1 MEPVNV
7 NNSRGYTEMAMK
19 VNKVRN
25 AKANLYNHVGLIS
38 AVGALGLGLIGPGSA
53 LAFIPGGMAAAVAT
67 KSMLDSGRYIL
78 KNSAIKHKLKKIAKC
93 VKKACGINIRP
104 EYNYSTR
111 QAGFV
116 LLDMT
121 GRVPITSFL
130 TSENISEYLDSE
142 QCAIV
147 HDSIAREFAVFN
159 SYRGLGEHAKT
170 MREFKYRNSKQIGL
184 DNITSAFD
192 DVGGVLTNSELAGL
206 CSGENL
212 SHIEY
217 QKFMREHKG
226 ESLWV
231 LSGHLST
238 YLGGLTEMSIED
250 KNNILREFK
259 KYFEKQGEEGIYE
272 FEKLSEQLNLEE
284 PEMKRIG

>member
-1 MEPVNV
+1 MEPINA
-7 NNSRGYTEMAMK
+7 NSSRGYTETAMK
-19 VNKVRN
+19 VNKVRSS
-25 AKANLYNHVGLIS
+25 KANLYNNVGLIS
-38 AVGALGLGLIGPGSA
+38 AVGALGLGLILPGSA
-53 LAFIPGGMAAAVAT
+53 LALIPGGMAAAVAAN
-67 KSMLDSGRYIL
+67 SMFNSERYIL
-78 KNSAIKHKLKKIAKC
+78 KNSAIKHKLKKIAKR
-93 VKKACGINIRP
+93 VKKACGINLRP

-116 LLDMT
+116 LMDMT
-121 GRVPITSFL
+121 GRVAITSFL
-130 TSENISEYLDSE
+130 TSENISGYLDSE

-147 HDSIAREFAVFN
+147 HDSIAREFANFN
-159 SYRGLGEHAKT
+159 SYRGLGENAKT
-170 MREFKYRNSKQIGL
+170 MREFKYRNSQQIGL

-206 CSGENL
+206 CSGESL

-231 LSGHLST
+231 FSGHLSS

-259 KYFEKQGEEGIYE
+259 RYFEKQGEEGIYQY
-272 FEKLSEQLNLEE
+272 EKLSEQLNLEE
-284 PEMKRIG
+284 PEMKRAM